1 MTTNT
6 GNRFHSER
14 FGSETG
20 KKRVCPLAGE
30 KTHSLK
36 WSGKRGSNPW
46 PLAWEANALP
56 TELFPHISY
65 NRAKLAI
72 FPHSPNSKKES
83 RQEANS
89 CLLLSVGMTG
99 FEPATSR
106 PPDAH
111 SNRTELHP
119 EALPSLFVWAKV
131 LLFFDYTSTL
141 RRDIFPLRFGAI
153 VRNGEG
159 R

>member
-1 MTTNT
+1 MQTP
-6 GNRFHSER
+6 SED
-14 FGSETG
+14 SDT
-20 KKRVCPLAGE
+20 KSGE
-30 KTHSLK
+30 
-36 WSGKRGSNPW
+36 P
-46 PLAWEANALP
+46 AN
-56 TELFPHISY
+56 Y
-65 NRAKLAI
+65 
-72 FPHSPNSKKES
+72 
-83 RQEANS
+83 
-89 CLLLSVGMTG
+89 LLSAFVGMTG

-141 RRDIFPLRFGAI
+141 LRDIFPLRFGAI
-153 VRNGEG
+153 VWNGEG

>member
-1 MTTNT
+1 MIYLPYAFSLFTNAT
-6 GNRFHSER
+6 HHLILPPIDPKGTQVVTPQVNENEGICVIHLFSPHHYDLLRLSSEADKSHR
-14 FGSETG
+14 EWYVKG
-20 KKRVCPLAGE
+20 GE
-30 KTHSLK
+30 Q
-36 WSGKRGSNPW
+36 
-46 PLAWEANALP
+46 A
-56 TELFPHISY
+56 F
-65 NRAKLAI
+65 
-72 FPHSPNSKKES
+72 
-83 RQEANS
+83 
-89 CLLLSVGMTG
+89 CLLSAFVGMTG

-141 RRDIFPLRFGAI
+141 LRDIFPLRFGAI
-153 VRNGEG
+153 VWNGEG